1 MSSSSS
7 LAAARRRRA
16 GGVQQPTRGP
26 TQQGPGQQRPTQQGP
41 GQQRPTQQ
49 GPGQQRLTQQGPGQQ
64 RPTNPPTPPTNS
76 PSPFVMLQQHSA
88 KIQMM
93 ENAIRELASNKSSIG
108 TLEGDSPE
116 KQQFDLT
123 ELSDLIMSRVESTM
137 DLKAFYE
144 NDQKLASELEMLQK
158 TVESQQVTINS
169 LNNTLHYIIQNLG
182 LSMTRAESE
191 PKIELDSDGNE
202 VVGDN
207 KDSLEK
213 SVTINEDE
221 NTVTEFSQIEE
232 DDDGSNYKPL
242 TEEETSNQ
250 DEGNHHLEIG
260 SVD

>member
-16 GGVQQPTRGP
+16 GGVQQPPRGP
-26 TQQGPGQQRPTQQGP
+26 AQQVPGQQRPA
-41 GQQRPTQQ
+41 
-49 GPGQQRLTQQGPGQQ
+49 
-64 RPTNPPTPPTNS
+64 NPPTPPANAPS
-76 PSPFVMLQQHSA
+76 PSPFVMLQQHNA

-93 ENAIRELASNKSSIG
+93 ENAIRELASNKSTIG

-123 ELSDLIMSRVESTM
+123 ELTDLIMSRVESTM

-169 LNNTLHYIIQNLG
+169 LNSTLHYIIQNLG

-191 PKIELDSDGNE
+191 PKTELDSDGNE
-202 VVGDN
+202 VGSEN
-207 KDSLEK
+207 KDCLEK
-213 SVTINEDE
+213 SVFINEDE
-221 NTVTEFSQIEE
+221 NTITEFSQIEE
-232 DDDGSNYKPL
+232 DEEGSNYKAL
-242 TEEETSNQ
+242 TEEETNNQ
-250 DEGNHHLEIG
+250 DEGLEVG

>member
-49 GPGQQRLTQQGPGQQ
+49 GPGQQR
-64 RPTNPPTPPTNS
+64 PTNPPTPPTNT
-76 PSPFVMLQQHSA
+76 PSPCVMLQQHNA

-93 ENAIRELASNKSSIG
+93 ENAIHELASNRMSSG
-108 TLEGDSPE
+108 VLEGDSPQ

-169 LNNTLHYIIQNLG
+169 LNSTLHYIIQNLG

-191 PKIELDSDGNE
+191 PKTELDSDGNE

-221 NTVTEFSQIEE
+221 NKITEFSQIEE
-232 DDDGSNYKPL
+232 DEEGSNYKAL
-242 TEEETSNQ
+242 TEEETNNQ
-250 DEGNHHLEIG
+250 DEGNNHLEIG

>member
-16 GGVQQPTRGP
+16 GGVQPPRGP
-26 TQQGPGQQRPTQQGP
+26 AQQVPGQQRPV
-41 GQQRPTQQ
+41 
-49 GPGQQRLTQQGPGQQ
+49 
-64 RPTNPPTPPTNS
+64 NPPTPPANAAT
-76 PSPFVMLQQHSA
+76 PSPFVMLQQHNA

-93 ENAIRELASNKSSIG
+93 ENAIRELASNKSSVEP
-108 TLEGDSPE
+108 LEGDSPE
-116 KQQFDLT
+116 KQQFDLN
-123 ELSDLIMSRVESTM
+123 ELTDLIMSRVESTM

-169 LNNTLHYIIQNLG
+169 LNRTLHYIIQNLG

-191 PKIELDSDGNE
+191 PKTELNSDGNE
-202 VVGDN
+202 VVSEN
-207 KDSLEK
+207 KDGLEK

-221 NTVTEFSQIEE
+221 NTVTEFSQIED
-232 DDDGSNYKPL
+232 DDDGSNYKAL
-242 TEEETSNQ
+242 TEEETKNQ
-250 DEGNHHLEIG
+250 YEENNHLEIS

>member
-16 GGVQQPTRGP
+16 GGVQQPPRGP
-26 TQQGPGQQRPTQQGP
+26 AQQVPGQQRPA
-41 GQQRPTQQ
+41 
-49 GPGQQRLTQQGPGQQ
+49 
-64 RPTNPPTPPTNS
+64 NPPTPPANAPT
-76 PSPFVMLQQHSA
+76 PSPFVMLQQHNA

-93 ENAIRELASNKSSIG
+93 ENAIRELASNKSTIG

-123 ELSDLIMSRVESTM
+123 ELTDLIMSRVESTM

-169 LNNTLHYIIQNLG
+169 LNSTLHYIIQNLG

-191 PKIELDSDGNE
+191 PNTELDSDGNE
-202 VVGDN
+202 VVSEN

-213 SVTINEDE
+213 SVSINEDE
-221 NTVTEFSQIEE
+221 NTITEFSQIEE
-232 DDDGSNYKPL
+232 DEEGSNYEAL
-242 TEEETSNQ
+242 TEEERNNQ
-250 DEGNHHLEIG
+250 DVGIEIG

>member
-16 GGVQQPTRGP
+16 GGVQQPPRGP
-26 TQQGPGQQRPTQQGP
+26 AQQVPGQQRPA
-41 GQQRPTQQ
+41 
-49 GPGQQRLTQQGPGQQ
+49 
-64 RPTNPPTPPTNS
+64 NPPTPPANAPT
-76 PSPFVMLQQHSA
+76 PSPFVMLQQHNA

-93 ENAIRELASNKSSIG
+93 ENAIRELASNKSTIG

-123 ELSDLIMSRVESTM
+123 ELTDLIMSRVESTM

-169 LNNTLHYIIQNLG
+169 LNSTLHYIIQNLG

-191 PKIELDSDGNE
+191 PNTELDSDGNE
-202 VVGDN
+202 VGSEN

-213 SVTINEDE
+213 SVLINEHE
-221 NTVTEFSQIEE
+221 NTITEFSQIEE
-232 DDDGSNYKPL
+232 DEEGSNYEAL
-242 TEEETSNQ
+242 TEEERNNQ
-250 DEGNHHLEIG
+250 DVGIEIG